1 MDKLS
6 LLNYLAGVLDAGASD
21 VAQTF
26 QVPLPTAAMALL
38 RLTRSG
44 LATRALDLDR
54 DVFFYAITPKGR
66 DRVQY
71 FSRRAR

>member
-6 LLNYLAGVLDAGASD
+6 LLNYLTGVLDAAASD

-26 QVPLPTAAMALL
+26 QVPLPVAGMALL

-44 LATRALDLDR
+44 LATRALDSDR
-54 DVFFYAITPKGR
+54 NIYFYSITPKGR